1 MRKPIIAGNW
11 KMFKNAKETRAMLT
25 ELIPLVKEAAEREI
39 VVCPPFI
46 DIEPAVGVCK
56 GTNVKIGSQNI
67 FWEEKGAF
75 TGEISPGMIK
85 DSGCEYAII
94 GHSERRQYFGETDAT
109 VNKRL
114 NAALKVGLIPIVC
127 VGETLEER
135 EKNRTFEVIEKQLK
149 GGLSGLLKE
158 QALKT
163 VIAYEPVWA
172 IGTGKTAS
180 PAQAQEVHAFI
191 RKQLEGLFGKDVSS
205 SIRILYGGSVKADN
219 IKELM
224 SQEDVDGGLVGG
236 ASLEAAGFSKIINF

>member
-11 KMFKNAKETRAMLT
+11 KMFKNAKETKAMLT
-25 ELIPLVKEAAEREI
+25 ELIPLVKGSDGREI
-39 VVCPPFI
+39 VICPPFI
-46 DIEPAVGVCK
+46 NIESAVSACK

-94 GHSERRQYFGETDAT
+94 GHSERRQYFGESDAT

-114 NAALKVGLIPIVC
+114 YAALKAGLTPIVC

-135 EKNRTFEVIEKQLK
+135 ENNRTFEVIEKQLK
-149 GGLSGLLKE
+149 GGFSGLSKE

-172 IGTGKTAS
+172 IGTGKTAT

-191 RKQLEGLFGKDVSS
+191 RKQLEGLFGKEVSS
-205 SIRILYGGSVKADN
+205 SVRILYGGSVKADN

-236 ASLEAAGFSKIINF
+236 ASLEASGFSKIVNF